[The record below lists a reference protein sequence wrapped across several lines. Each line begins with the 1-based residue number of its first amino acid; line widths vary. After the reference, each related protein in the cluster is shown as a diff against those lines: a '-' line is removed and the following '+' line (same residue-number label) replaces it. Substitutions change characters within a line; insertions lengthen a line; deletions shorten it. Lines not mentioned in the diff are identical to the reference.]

1 MDTRARRIVRNNKKS
16 QFHYLIVLKD
26 FIGSFVLHAIS
37 LVIVAAF
44 LIWVLDQV

>member
-16 QFHYLIVLKD
+16 RFHYVHVLKD
-26 FIGSFVLHAIS
+26 FLSSFILHMVS

-44 LIWVLDQV
+44 LIWALEWV